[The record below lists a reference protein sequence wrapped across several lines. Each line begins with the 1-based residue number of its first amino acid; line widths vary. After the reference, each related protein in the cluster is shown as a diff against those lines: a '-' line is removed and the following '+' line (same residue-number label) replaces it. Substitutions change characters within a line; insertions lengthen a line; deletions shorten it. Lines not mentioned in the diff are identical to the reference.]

1 MSKNMDPAM
10 MQQAQAMMSNPAMA
24 QQAMNQM
31 ENMSGDDLKSRL
43 NQASAA
49 LPAAAPAAP
58 VSVLAKLKASAMEV
72 PDELLELVEEAE
84 GAKTQG
90 NTKFKGSDHSA
101 ASAQYKHGC
110 TLVDRVLKKG
120 VLTGADKKAVQEL
133 KDACHL
139 NLANCQLKLED
150 WEGAATEC
158 DVVLERGANRKALFR
173 RGQARLKQE
182 RLEEALADLT
192 KARDMLP
199 SDEIVAGFVK
209 EAEAKLG
216 IESVETPPA
225 PARAPAAARAG
236 GGMPG
241 MGMPGM
247 PSDPAEMERM
257 LDQISPEQMAQ
268 QAEMLEQRSRLR
280 RGPPL
285 AAPPWPPPGLPW
297 ASSWPPGALQAP
309 WRRQAFGSSRGAA
322 QSLPGRRRCG
332 REARPSRRSRAVRAR
347 RKMDPEQLKAMAP
360 QLGGMDAS
368 QIKMMSKMMA
378 GMKPEDMK
386 SMAKMAQQMQG
397 SMPGAAAAG
406 GGSSSTQPGAG
417 SSSAVA
423 AGAAANPMAGM
434 DMANMDM
441 SKGLDMMGSMTPDMM
456 KAGMDMMKNMDPK
469 AMASMSKMMGREI
482 SEGEMEKMQ
491 SMMADMKPEDMEKLA
506 KGAQTL
512 AGFAKK
518 PMAAYQG
525 CRSLLAKAGAGGLL
539 AGVMAILAVMAVG
552 HVTESF

>member
-1 MSKNMDPAM
+1 
-10 MQQAQAMMSNPAMA
+10 
-24 QQAMNQM
+24 
-31 ENMSGDDLKSRL
+31 
-43 NQASAA
+43 
-49 LPAAAPAAP
+49 
-58 VSVLAKLKASAMEV
+58 
-72 PDELLELVEEAE
+72 
-84 GAKTQG
+84 
-90 NTKFKGSDHSA
+90 
-101 ASAQYKHGC
+101 
-110 TLVDRVLKKG
+110 
-120 VLTGADKKAVQEL
+120 
-133 KDACHL
+133 
-139 NLANCQLKLED
+139 
-150 WEGAATEC
+150 
-158 DVVLERGANRKALFR
+158 
-173 RGQARLKQE
+173 
-182 RLEEALADLT
+182 
-192 KARDMLP
+192 
-199 SDEIVAGFVK
+199 
-209 EAEAKLG
+209 
-216 IESVETPPA
+216 
-225 PARAPAAARAG
+225 
-236 GGMPG
+236 
-241 MGMPGM
+241 
-247 PSDPAEMERM
+247 
-257 LDQISPEQMAQ
+257 
-268 QAEMLEQRSRLR
+268 
-280 RGPPL
+280 
-285 AAPPWPPPGLPW
+285 
-297 ASSWPPGALQAP
+297 
-309 WRRQAFGSSRGAA
+309 
-322 QSLPGRRRCG
+322 
-332 REARPSRRSRAVRAR
+332 
-347 RKMDPEQLKAMAP
+347 MDPEQLKAMAP

-417 SSSAVA
+417 SSSAVS

-456 KAGMDMMKNMDPK
+456 KAGMDMMKNMDPKANPNPNPNSNPNPNPNPNPNHNPNPNPNMDPK

>member
-1 MSKNMDPAM
+1 MMNPQMMEAAQKMMAKMSPEDMERMMQMSKNMDPAM

-49 LPAAAPAAP
+49 MPAAAPAAP

-199 SDEIVAGFVK
+199 SDEVVAGLVK

-268 QAEMLEQRSRLR
+268 QAEMLE
-280 RGPPL
+280 
-285 AAPPWPPPGLPW
+285 
-297 ASSWPPGALQAP
+297 
-309 WRRQAFGSSRGAA
+309 
-322 QSLPGRRRCG
+322 
-332 REARPSRRSRAVRAR
+332 
-347 RKMDPEQLKAMAP
+347 KMDPEQLKAMAP

-406 GGSSSTQPGAG
+406 GGSSSAQPGAG

>member
-1 MSKNMDPAM
+1 VKLTSCVCAAQMSKNMDPAM

-158 DVVLERGANRKALFR
+158 DMVLERGANRKALFR

-199 SDEIVAGFVK
+199 SDEVVAGLVK

-285 AAPPWPPPGLPW
+285 AAPPWPPPGLLLL
-297 ASSWPPGALQAP
+297 ASPSWPPPSGLLLASWGSPGPLAAP
-309 WRRQAFGSSRGAA
+309 GIRE
-322 QSLPGRRRCG
+322 PPRRRPEPSW
-332 REARPSRRSRAVRAR
+332 EAAVR
-347 RKMDPEQLKAMAP
+347 P
-360 QLGGMDAS
+360 
-368 QIKMMSKMMA
+368 
-378 GMKPEDMK
+378 
-386 SMAKMAQQMQG
+386 
-397 SMPGAAAAG
+397 
-406 GGSSSTQPGAG
+406 
-417 SSSAVA
+417 
-423 AGAAANPMAGM
+423 
-434 DMANMDM
+434 
-441 SKGLDMMGSMTPDMM
+441 
-456 KAGMDMMKNMDPK
+456 
-469 AMASMSKMMGREI
+469 
-482 SEGEMEKMQ
+482 
-491 SMMADMKPEDMEKLA
+491 
-506 KGAQTL
+506 
-512 AGFAKK
+512 
-518 PMAAYQG
+518 
-525 CRSLLAKAGAGGLL
+525 
-539 AGVMAILAVMAVG
+539 
-552 HVTESF
+552 

>member
-49 LPAAAPAAP
+49 MPAAAPAAP

-199 SDEIVAGFVK
+199 SDEVVAGLVK

-285 AAPPWPPPGLPW
+285 AAPPWPPPGLLLL
-297 ASSWPPGALQAP
+297 ASPSWPPPPGLLLTSWGSPGPLAAP
-309 WRRQAFGSSRGAA
+309 GIREQ
-322 QSLPGRRRCG
+322 PRRRPEPCW
-332 REARPSRRSRAVRAR
+332 EAAVRPWGPAES
-347 RKMDPEQLKAMAP
+347 PIPAP
-360 QLGGMDAS
+360 
-368 QIKMMSKMMA
+368 
-378 GMKPEDMK
+378 
-386 SMAKMAQQMQG
+386 
-397 SMPGAAAAG
+397 
-406 GGSSSTQPGAG
+406 
-417 SSSAVA
+417 
-423 AGAAANPMAGM
+423 
-434 DMANMDM
+434 
-441 SKGLDMMGSMTPDMM
+441 
-456 KAGMDMMKNMDPK
+456 
-469 AMASMSKMMGREI
+469 
-482 SEGEMEKMQ
+482 
-491 SMMADMKPEDMEKLA
+491 
-506 KGAQTL
+506 
-512 AGFAKK
+512 
-518 PMAAYQG
+518 
-525 CRSLLAKAGAGGLL
+525 
-539 AGVMAILAVMAVG
+539 
-552 HVTESF
+552 